1 MRIFTFLSL
10 LLGTFT
16 LTLAHPSCNPVTPT
30 AEVLSEPTQE
40 VGTQREQTVQ
50 ETTSEASQ
58 EQATPTEIGPDITT
72 EKPLQEVKHTETIGE
87 PGRQDGRNEEASE
100 RAPEGQDGS
109 ETSEPTVERPP
120 LLEIPLITQCTLPG
134 NPAQDSFQVKR
145 DIVFATMDSQKQVL
159 DVAWPRTPGPHPL
172 VVMIH
177 GGSWRAG
184 DKDSYK
190 HTILWFTGMGYAAA
204 TINYRLANA
213 PKNVFPAAVQ
223 DIRCAIR
230 WLRANAQSYSI
241 DPKRVAVVGFSAGA
255 HLAAMLGTADN
266 VQGLDSPDCPV
277 TSPSVKVQAVVA
289 YSGIYEL
296 TTSSLSTGKP
306 DPRVVNFL
314 GRAPKDDPATAKLAS
329 PLYHLDKNDPPTL
342 LHHGDADTV
351 VPVQAARLYKIALE
365 SIPLAHRYI
374 EIKGG
379 THTGV
384 FNRDAKYR
392 TATCTTLHFL
402 KMILQP

>member
-1 MRIFTFLSL
+1 MRIVTL
-10 LLGTFT
+10 LLLFLGALTF
-16 LTLAHPSCNPVTPT
+16 TLAHPSCSPVVPST
-30 AEVLSEPTQE
+30 EVQPESTQE
-40 VGTQREQTVQ
+40 IGTQREPTAQ
-50 ETTSEASQ
+50 EVTSESPQ
-58 EQATPTEIGPDITT
+58 EQTSPQEFGPEGTV
-72 EKPLQEVKHTETIGE
+72 EEPLQETEPSNPADASE
-87 PGRQDGRNEEASE
+87 EQDGGNEEADE
-100 RAPEGQDGS
+100 QTPES
-109 ETSEPTVERPP
+109 KESPEASEPSVERPP
-120 LLEIPLITQCTLPG
+120 LLEIPLVTQCTIPG
-134 NPAQDSFQVKR
+134 NPASDSFQVKR
-145 DIVFATMDSQKQVL
+145 DLVFATMDGQKQEL
-159 DVAWPRTPGPHPL
+159 DVAWPKTPGPHPL

-190 HTILWFTGMGYAAA
+190 NTILWLTGMGYAAA

-223 DIRCAIR
+223 DVRCAIR
-230 WLRANAQSYSI
+230 WLRANAQSYRI

-266 VQGLDSPDCPV
+266 VKGLDSPDCPV
-277 TSPSVKVQAVVA
+277 TSPSVKVQAVVS

-314 GRAPKDDPATAKLAS
+314 GQAPKDNLATAKLAS

-342 LHHGDADTV
+342 MHHGDADTV

-392 TATCTTLHFL
+392 AATCTTLQFL